1 MKYNQSSNYSI
12 SDIFPSDYDK
22 QLKDSKGLTS
32 EIYSNGSK
40 KVLTCSK

>member
-1 MKYNQSSNYSI
+1 MKYNQSSNNSS
-12 SDIFPSDYDK
+12 SDIFLSYYDK
-22 QLKDSKGLTS
+22 HLKNSKGLTS